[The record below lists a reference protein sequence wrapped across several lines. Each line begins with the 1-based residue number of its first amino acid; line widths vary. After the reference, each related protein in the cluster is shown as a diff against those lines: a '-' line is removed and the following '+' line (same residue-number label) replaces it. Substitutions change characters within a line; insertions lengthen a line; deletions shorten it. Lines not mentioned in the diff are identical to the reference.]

1 VNWRSFSFVDGV
13 LMVASVSAVCGLLRL
28 QQISERAR
36 PLVAREWPGDATLV
50 ELVVASICFGVACAG
65 PFVIAAQFLIRGRL
79 SGLSLGE
86 WLWTV
91 PLILYVTGIISN
103 RAAIHISDH
112 AALLTASICALLQW
126 FASLISILAFFAPRS
141 VSLWSDRVG
150 CFACVLA
157 GSYLAYNIIAHPL
170 KI

>member
-1 VNWRSFSFVDGV
+1 
-13 LMVASVSAVCGLLRL
+13 MVASVSAVCWLLRL
-28 QQISERAR
+28 EQVSERSKPVFIR
-36 PLVAREWPGDATLV
+36 DWPGDATLV
-50 ELVVASICFGVACAG
+50 DLIVASVSFGVAFAG
-65 PFVIAAQFLIRGRL
+65 PFVIATQFLIRGRL

-91 PLILYVTGIISN
+91 PLTLYVTALISA

-126 FASLISILAFFAPRS
+126 LASLISILAFFAPRS
-141 VSLWSDRVG
+141 VSHWSDRIG
-150 CFACVLA
+150 CFACMLA
-157 GSYLAYNIIAHPL
+157 GPYLAYNILAHPL